1 MKRMQKAAVLVS
13 LTKRLAEKGSWCGET
28 HVQKATY
35 FLQELLRV
43 PCRFV
48 LYKYGP
54 FSFDLRDELTA
65 LCADGVFELVPR
77 PAPYGPK
84 IAPSQLGQK
93 LEKLYPKTL
102 GEYRQQ
108 LSFVAEKLDEK
119 DASELERLATAL
131 FVTLR
136 WPAQTVEQRGQRIRD
151 FKPHVSE
158 ESARDSVQRVDKIR
172 EEAGAIQHS

>member
-13 LTKRLAEKGSWCGET
+13 LTKRLHEGGSWCGET

-35 FLQELLRV
+35 FLQELLSV
-43 PCRFV
+43 PCGFEFV

-65 LCADGVFELVPR
+65 LCADGVFELVPQ

-84 IAPSQLGQK
+84 IAPSQLGEK

-102 GEYRQQ
+102 SEYGRQ
-108 LSFVAEKLDEK
+108 LSFVAEKLDDK

-131 FVTLR
+131 FVTLEG
-136 WPAQTVEQRGQRIRD
+136 PAQTVQERAQRIRE
-151 FKPHVSE
+151 FKPHVNEDSCLLYT
-158 ESARDSVQRVDKIR
+158 SPSPRD
-172 EEAGAIQHS
+172 